1 MAKLL
6 FFLQEV
12 KEMISFIVDGN
23 NIYSNEITFS
33 QFSFGKGEGFDVFP
47 YEIKIA
53 KEDFLE
59 KITPMYDA
67 GVEELKEDDEVTGE
81 FEPPYPGATDY
92 PSLSKF
98 IDIEGTY
105 LYEYLYAYHKFDIL
119 GIALYE
125 DNDVADYIIKSLNS
139 IECVDG
145 DIVIKGTA
153 IKR

>member
-1 MAKLL
+1 
-6 FFLQEV
+6 
-12 KEMISFIVDGN
+12 MISFIVDGN
-23 NIYSNEITFS
+23 SIDSSEITFS
-33 QFSFGKGEGFDVFP
+33 QFSFGKGEGFDALS

-53 KEDFLE
+53 KGDFLK
-59 KITPMYDA
+59 KIAPIYDD

-92 PSLSKF
+92 PSLSEF

-119 GIALYE
+119 GIALDE
-125 DNDVADYIIKSLNS
+125 DNDAANYIIKSMNS

-145 DIVIKGTA
+145 DIVVKGAA
-153 IKR
+153 IKRLVQTES